1 MSRVTAVPEPAVEV
15 IKTEDGR
22 QGRPGAYRYVYD
34 DGRIEVFL
42 GVTQAAALLGIE
54 RKTLIALRKQH
65 PTELKVYRIINSSHC
80 YSRDELLRAK
90 AKYLSGPVEVT
101 EKG

>member
-1 MSRVTAVPEPAVEV
+1 MSRTVAVPESGPEV
-15 IKTEDGR
+15 IKGEGR
-22 QGRPGAYRYVYD
+22 QGRPGAYRYVHP

-54 RKTLIALRKQH
+54 RKTLIALRKRY
-65 PTELKVYRIINSSHC
+65 PSELKVYQIVNSAHC

-90 AKYLSGPVEVT
+90 TKYLSGPIEQ
-101 EKG
+101 EA